1 MDMRKFKVTLGRGQV
16 LLDGLLKNGI
26 ALAHECG
33 GALACA
39 TCSVV
44 VRGGT
49 AILSPIDEDEQDM
62 LDRAGMSGRGAR
74 LACQVISSG
83 GQVVI
88 EAPDEEKLDGKAPAG
103 DTVMPI
109 GLTETA
115 AKHLAAQLASRP
127 ETMALKVAVERAGC
141 SGLRYRLDHAED
153 IAVDDI
159 VFKSHG
165 IRIVV
170 DTASLAYVQGA
181 TIDLVQEGLVRKIR
195 LHNPNVRQTCGCGES
210 FTL

>member
-1 MDMRKFKVTLGRGQV
+1 MRKFEVTLGRGQV

-44 VRGGT
+44 VRDGSGT
-49 AILSPIDEDEQDM
+49 LSPIDENEQDM
-62 LDRAGMSGRGAR
+62 LDRAGMSGGDAR

-88 EAPDEEKLDGKAPAG
+88 EAPDAEMRNGKAPAG
-103 DTVMPI
+103 DTVMPM
-109 GLTETA
+109 GLTERA
-115 AKHLAAQLASRP
+115 AKHLAAQLSRRP
-127 ETMALKVAVERAGC
+127 ETMAVRVAVERAGC
-141 SGLRYRLDHAED
+141 SGLRYRFDHADD
-153 IAVDDI
+153 IAVDDL
-159 VFKSHG
+159 VFESHG
-165 IRIVV
+165 IRIAV
-170 DTASLAYVQGA
+170 DTASVAYVQGA
-181 TIDLVQEGLVRKIR
+181 TLDLVQEGLVRKLR
-195 LHNPNVRQTCGCGES
+195 LHNPNVRRTCGCGES